1 MWTILESILFGTVYT
16 YINKSMGMYIVI
28 HIKNKKKTQM
38 QFKDETRFTSI
49 HVYLVGKASVY
60 NVESIKST

>member
-1 MWTILESILFGTVYT
+1 MVESILFGTVYT

-38 QFKDETRFTSI
+38 QFKDETGLLQFMFI
-49 HVYLVGKASVY
+49 WLAKHQF
-60 NVESIKST
+60 IM

>member
-1 MWTILESILFGTVYT
+1 MWTIVESILFGTVYT

-38 QFKDETRFTSI
+38 QFKDETGLLQFMFI
-49 HVYLVGKASVY
+49 WLAKHQF
-60 NVESIKST
+60 IM